1 MSFSAIWNNKTF
13 GESIYT
19 CKASIVEAEED
30 QSNLLKNLVEFN
42 TKYKSKE
49 GKDKKVILWKCIG
62 KVKNLTA
69 FKSGIFHIKTTKGEG
84 LENINS

>member
-1 MSFSAIWNNKTF
+1 MTF

-42 TKYKSKE
+42 IKSRPKNKE
-49 GKDKKVILWKCIG
+49 GKVKKVI
-62 KVKNLTA
+62 
-69 FKSGIFHIKTTKGEG
+69 
-84 LENINS
+84 